1 MTIIER
7 GIQKG
12 LISFDDERKMVT
24 YLHQN
29 KKRNYDNPEEK
40 VQTET
45 FLKLIFDYG
54 YKPER
59 IKQFEP
65 VKMGVE
71 TKQADIIVYKDDE
84 CIEPHILV
92 ECKKQEISEAEFQQA
107 VEQAYSYAFALPN
120 DVKYIWVTSGI
131 KDEYFEVD
139 KRKLFRISQPDIP
152 QFGVNTLANYKYVY
166 DAENVPAKKGEQK
179 YSPLSIIT
187 QDELTRRFKQAHD
200 SLWGGGQL
208 NPSEAFDELDKLIF
222 CKIWDEKKDRKTG
235 EPYDFQIIKVDEV
248 EINHYERLGEKELRQ
263 AVRDL
268 ENKRLTNRIFSL
280 YEEGRRKDPEVF
292 RDNIRLSPEK
302 IRTVVG
308 YLESVDLGD
317 TDLDAK
323 GRAFET
329 FMDSFFR
336 GNFGQYFTPRPI
348 VKFVTDV
355 LPITNE
361 SIVLDTSCGSG
372 GFLLYSL
379 DKVRKQAKGL
389 YPNYKTEVKQSQKH
403 YKYWHDFAEKK
414 LFGIEI
420 NEQISRAA
428 KMNMIIHDD
437 GHTNVVTADGLLSPE
452 KLQEITAN
460 RGFLFNR
467 FDFIV
472 TNPPFGSIV
481 RQTEKAY
488 MKEYRLGKK
497 EEDWLAVVAKPETQR
512 ENQSTEILF
521 IEQAHKF
528 LKEGGYLGIVIPDG
542 ILTNSSLQYVRN
554 QIEEWF
560 RIVAVV
566 SMPQTAFMHTGAGVK
581 SSTLFLRKWT
591 QAETDKIAQ
600 QKATLQQTIRK
611 EQNYVAQ
618 MEKMD
623 AEKKQIIKTWLGF
636 VNTTGE
642 AEKKAVEATDVFK
655 AWKTEI
661 NTYYTQ
667 KMNDLKDEM
676 SESYQTR
683 KTQTLADYLIF
694 MAIAEDIGYDAT
706 GRTTNNNELDMIGE
720 ELTKFINAIERS
732 EI

>member
-1 MTIIER
+1 MITIER
-7 GIQKG
+7 GIKEG
-12 LISFDDERKMVT
+12 LISLDNERKIIT
-24 YLHQN
+24 YLYQN

-40 VQTET
+40 VQAET
-45 FLKLIFDYG
+45 FLKLIFNYD

-84 CIEPHILV
+84 CTEPHILV
-92 ECKKQEISEAEFQQA
+92 ECKKPEISEAEFQQA

-152 QFGVNTLANYKYVY
+152 QFGVDRLANYKYVY
-166 DAENVPAKKGEQK
+166 DAENVPIKVGEQK

-187 QDELTRRFKQAHD
+187 QDELTRRFEQAHD

-222 CKIWDEKKDRKTG
+222 CKIWDEKKDRKIG
-235 EPYDFQIIKVDEV
+235 EPYDFQIIKVDEI
-248 EINHYERLGEKELRQ
+248 EINHYDILGEKELGQ
-263 AVRDL
+263 AVRSL
-268 ENKRLTNRIFSL
+268 ENKRLAERIFSL
-280 YEEGRRKDPEVF
+280 YEEGRKKDPEVF

-308 YLESVDLGD
+308 YLEGVDLGD

-379 DKVRKQAKGL
+379 DKVRRQAEEL
-389 YPNYKTEVKQSQKH
+389 YPNHKTDVKQSQKH
-403 YKYWHDFAEKK
+403 YKYWHDFAEKN

-452 KLQEITAN
+452 KLEEITKN
-460 RGFLFNR
+460 RGFCFNR

-488 MKEYRLGKK
+488 MKEYIFGKK
-497 EEDWLAVVAKPETQR
+497 EEDWLSVVAKPEIQR

-554 QIEEWF
+554 QIEDWF

-566 SMPQTAFMHTGAGVK
+566 SMPQTAFAANGAGVK
-581 SSTLFLRKWT
+581 SSVLFLRKNK
-591 QAETDKIAQ
+591 QNISDKIIS
-600 QKATLQQTIRK
+600 QKKLLKDKIKTDSKYLTTVEQLEKERK
-611 EQNYVAQ
+611 EAIKTL
-618 MEKMD
+618 EKNAKLKNSD
-623 AEKKQIIKTWLGF
+623 FDKKQI
-636 VNTTGE
+636 
-642 AEKKAVEATDVFK
+642 TDIIQPQ
-655 AWKTEI
+655 KTEI
-661 NTYYTQ
+661 
-667 KMNDLKDEM
+667 
-676 SESYQTR
+676 
-683 KTQTLADYLIF
+683 QTLFSEKVAALKEELAEKYLEEKKNVLDDYPIF

-706 GRTTNNNELDMIGE
+706 GRQTNNNELE
-720 ELTKFINAIERS
+720 EISVELARFIEYINENER
-732 EI
+732 